1 MDALLDDAA
10 EQGILVQWATR
21 MPSGLRGAYH
31 LSTHTIL
38 LRTGLPDRLAVPTLM
53 HELAH
58 ASRGDDGHQD
68 GAVEAHINRAVA
80 CRLIT
85 PDSYRHAEAAV
96 GPHAGALA
104 VELDVA
110 RWVVIA
116 YQSTL
121 RQDVTRSLRDTRP
134 KPPAHARGGAR

>member
-10 EQGILVQWATR
+10 EQGILVQRATC
-21 MPSGLRGAYH
+21 MPAGLRGAYH
-31 LSTHTIL
+31 LDTRTIV
-38 LRTGLPDRLAVPTLM
+38 LRAGMPDRLAVPTLM

-58 ASRGDDGHQD
+58 AFRGDDGHQD

-85 PDSYRHAEAAV
+85 PDAYRRAEASV
-96 GPHAGALA
+96 GPHLGALA

-121 RQDVTRSLRDTRP
+121 RTTKVA
-134 KPPAHARGGAR
+134 PPVSHRE